1 MKDPAAIIN
10 NIRGIGHVHRSRGA
24 RGPMGHLFYLIP
36 QTGWLAL
43 ENVPS
48 ERILMNCNCDF

>member
-10 NIRGIGHVHRSRGA
+10 NIRGIGHVHRTRGT
-24 RGPMGHLFYLIP
+24 RGPYRPPILLD
-36 QTGWLAL
+36 TSNRLASL

-48 ERILMNCNCDF
+48 EIEF